1 MKTAIE
7 KQIVPNDY
15 FHKISVI
22 GGGLT
27 GAFMML
33 LLKKSNL
40 FNIHDLAW
48 IKPKNNINT
57 DLRTSFYNSKNLKL
71 LKELNVLQ
79 NISEKNITLVKEI
92 HVFGQNTV
100 SPLIWK
106 PSQNGIMGAIIQNN
120 KILNLLNNQL
130 KNIITYDSLVIN
142 TKYDD
147 FERRL
152 YLKNKTCV
160 RTNLVLSADGN
171 NSNLRKLSSINTISK
186 NTNHIAIS
194 GFLRQSKKHDFIAK
208 QVFSKLGPIGLL
220 PHSQQDIVNFVL
232 SVNKNKAQKI
242 LASPNPENFICHEL
256 NNFFIDLN
264 LTFSPLEQ
272 VENNNYKLSE
282 WPLNLNLILNPTAN
296 RMILLGDAA
305 HSIHPLAGQGLN
317 LSIED
322 CVSSI
327 NAIKNNIKF
336 GSDLGDLNVMEYYKK
351 ERLPNTLAMTAITDF
366 LFYGFTSDSEY
377 LQSVLSKGMKE
388 INKSSFKNFFKKIA
402 GSI

>member
-40 FNIHDLAW
+40 LNIHDLAW

-130 KNIITYDSLVIN
+130 KNIITYDSLVNN

-147 FERRL
+147 FERHL

-272 VENNNYKLSE
+272 VENNNYKLSQ
-282 WPLNLNLILNPTAN
+282 WPLNLNLILNPTSN
-296 RMILLGDAA
+296 RIILLGDAA

-377 LQSVLSKGMKE
+377 LQSILSKGMKE
-388 INKSSFKNFFKKIA
+388 INKSSFKNIFKKIA

>member
-130 KNIITYDSLVIN
+130 KNIITYDSLVNN

-147 FERRL
+147 FERHL

-272 VENNNYKLSE
+272 VENNNYKLSQ

>member
-7 KQIVPNDY
+7 KQIVLNDY

-33 LLKKSNL
+33 LLKKTNL

-130 KNIITYDSLVIN
+130 KNIITYDSLVNN

-147 FERRL
+147 FERHL

-208 QVFSKLGPIGLL
+208 QVFLKLGPIGLL

>member
-7 KQIVPNDY
+7 KQIIPNDY

-79 NISEKNITLVKEI
+79 NISEKNITFVKEI

-130 KNIITYDSLVIN
+130 KNIITYDSLVNN

-147 FERRL
+147 FERHL

-208 QVFSKLGPIGLL
+208 QVFLKLGPIGLL

-272 VENNNYKLSE
+272 VENNNYKLSQ

>member
-220 PHSQQDIVNFVL
+220 PHSQQNIVNFVL

-242 LASPNPENFICHEL
+242 LSSPNPENFICHEL

-272 VENNNYKLSE
+272 VENNNYKLSQ

-327 NAIKNNIKF
+327 NAIKNNIQF

-377 LQSVLSKGMKE
+377 LQSILSKGMKE
-388 INKSSFKNFFKKIA
+388 INKSSFKNIFKKIA

>member
-7 KQIVPNDY
+7 KQIIPNDY

-130 KNIITYDSLVIN
+130 KNIITYDSLVNN

-147 FERRL
+147 FERHL

-232 SVNKNKAQKI
+232 SINKNKVQKI

-377 LQSVLSKGMKE
+377 LQSILSKGMKE

>member
-40 FNIHDLAW
+40 FKIQDLAW

-130 KNIITYDSLVIN
+130 KNIITYDSLVNN

-147 FERRL
+147 FERHL

>member
-130 KNIITYDSLVIN
+130 KNIITYDSLVNN

-147 FERRL
+147 FERHL

-272 VENNNYKLSE
+272 VENNNYKLSQ

-388 INKSSFKNFFKKIA
+388 INKSSFKKFFKKIA

>member
-7 KQIVPNDY
+7 KQIVLNDY

-92 HVFGQNTV
+92 HVFGQNTI

-130 KNIITYDSLVIN
+130 KNIITYDSLVNN

-147 FERRL
+147 FERHL

>member
-7 KQIVPNDY
+7 KQIVLNDY

-130 KNIITYDSLVIN
+130 KNIITYDSLVNN

-147 FERRL
+147 FERHL

-272 VENNNYKLSE
+272 VENNNYKLSQ

-388 INKSSFKNFFKKIA
+388 INKSSFKKFFKKIA

>member
-1 MKTAIE
+1 MKTVIE

-57 DLRTSFYNSKNLKL
+57 DSRTSFYNSKNLKL

-92 HVFGQNTV
+92 HVFGQNTI

-106 PSQNGIMGAIIQNN
+106 PSQDGIMGAIIQND

-130 KNIITYDSLVIN
+130 KNIITYDSLVTN

-147 FERRL
+147 FERHL

-160 RTNLVLSADGN
+160 KTNLVLSADGN
-171 NSNLRKLSSINTISK
+171 NSNLKEKLYFGQI
-186 NTNHIAIS
+186 HE
-194 GFLRQSKKHDFIAK
+194 FL
-208 QVFSKLGPIGLL
+208 
-220 PHSQQDIVNFVL
+220 
-232 SVNKNKAQKI
+232 
-242 LASPNPENFICHEL
+242 
-256 NNFFIDLN
+256 
-264 LTFSPLEQ
+264 
-272 VENNNYKLSE
+272 
-282 WPLNLNLILNPTAN
+282 
-296 RMILLGDAA
+296 
-305 HSIHPLAGQGLN
+305 
-317 LSIED
+317 
-322 CVSSI
+322 
-327 NAIKNNIKF
+327 
-336 GSDLGDLNVMEYYKK
+336 
-351 ERLPNTLAMTAITDF
+351 
-366 LFYGFTSDSEY
+366 
-377 LQSVLSKGMKE
+377 
-388 INKSSFKNFFKKIA
+388 
-402 GSI
+402 

>member
-92 HVFGQNTV
+92 HVFGQNTI

-194 GFLRQSKKHDFIAK
+194 GFLRQSKKHNFIAK

-220 PHSQQDIVNFVL
+220 PHSQQNIVNFVL

-242 LASPNPENFICHEL
+242 LSSPNPENFICHEL

-272 VENNNYKLSE
+272 VENNNYKLSQ

-377 LQSVLSKGMKE
+377 LQSILSKGMKE
-388 INKSSFKNFFKKIA
+388 INKSSFKNIFKKIA

>member
-130 KNIITYDSLVIN
+130 KNIITYDSLVNN

-147 FERRL
+147 FERHL

>member
-106 PSQNGIMGAIIQNN
+106 PSQNGIMGAIIQND

-220 PHSQQDIVNFVL
+220 PHSQQNIVNFVL

-272 VENNNYKLSE
+272 VENNNYKLSQ
-282 WPLNLNLILNPTAN
+282 WPLNLNLILNPTSN
-296 RMILLGDAA
+296 RIILLGDAA

>member
-57 DLRTSFYNSKNLKL
+57 DSRTSFYNSKNLKL

-106 PSQNGIMGAIIQNN
+106 PSQDGIMGAIIQND

-130 KNIITYDSLVIN
+130 KNIITYDSVVTN

-147 FERRL
+147 FERHL

-160 RTNLVLSADGN
+160 KTNLVLSADGN
-171 NSNLRKLSSINTISK
+171 NSNLRRLSSINAISK

-194 GFLRQSKKHDFIAK
+194 GFFRQSKRHNFIAR
-208 QVFSKLGPIGLL
+208 QVFLKLGPIGLL
-220 PHSQQDIVNFVL
+220 PHGQKDIVNFVL
-232 SVNKNKAQKI
+232 SVNKNKAKKI
-242 LASPNPENFICHEL
+242 LSSSNPEKFICNEL

-272 VENNNYKLSE
+272 FENNNYKLSQ

-296 RMILLGDAA
+296 RIILLGDAA

-327 NAIKNNIKF
+327 NAISNNIKF
-336 GSDLGDLNVMEYYKK
+336 GSDLGDFNLMEYYKK

-377 LQSVLSKGMKE
+377 LQSILSKGMQE
-388 INKSSFKNFFKKIA
+388 INKSSFKNIFKKIA

>member
-27 GAFMML
+27 GTFMML

-130 KNIITYDSLVIN
+130 KNIITYDSLVNN

-147 FERRL
+147 FERHL

-220 PHSQQDIVNFVL
+220 PHSKQDIVNFVL

-388 INKSSFKNFFKKIA
+388 INKSSFKKFFKKIA

>member
-1 MKTAIE
+1 MKTVIE

-57 DLRTSFYNSKNLKL
+57 DSRTSFYNSKNLKL

-92 HVFGQNTV
+92 HVFGQNTI

-106 PSQNGIMGAIIQNN
+106 PSQDGIMGAIIQND

-130 KNIITYDSLVIN
+130 KNIITYDSLVNN

-147 FERRL
+147 FERHL

-220 PHSQQDIVNFVL
+220 PHSQQNIVNFVL

-377 LQSVLSKGMKE
+377 LQSILSKGMQE
-388 INKSSFKNFFKKIA
+388 INKSSFKNIFKKIA

>member
-92 HVFGQNTV
+92 HVFGQNTI

-106 PSQNGIMGAIIQNN
+106 PSQDGIMGAIIQND

-130 KNIITYDSLVIN
+130 KNIITYDSFVTN

-147 FERRL
+147 FERHL
-152 YLKNKTCV
+152 YLKNKTCLK
-160 RTNLVLSADGN
+160 TNLVLSADGN

-194 GFLRQSKKHDFIAK
+194 GFLRQSKKHNFIAK
-208 QVFSKLGPIGLL
+208 QVFLKLGPIGLL

>member
-130 KNIITYDSLVIN
+130 KNIITYDSLVNN

-147 FERRL
+147 FERHL

-208 QVFSKLGPIGLL
+208 QVFLKLGPIGLL

-232 SVNKNKAQKI
+232 SINKNKAQKI

>member
-48 IKPKNNINT
+48 IKPKNNINI

-106 PSQNGIMGAIIQNN
+106 PSQNGIMGAIIQND

-220 PHSQQDIVNFVL
+220 PHSQQNIVNFVL

-242 LASPNPENFICHEL
+242 LSSPNPENFICHEL
-256 NNFFIDLN
+256 NNFFIDFN

-272 VENNNYKLSE
+272 VENNNYKLSQ

-296 RMILLGDAA
+296 RIILLGDAA

-327 NAIKNNIKF
+327 NAIKNNIQF

-377 LQSVLSKGMKE
+377 LQSILSKGMKE
-388 INKSSFKNFFKKIA
+388 INKSSFKNIFKKIA

>member
-130 KNIITYDSLVIN
+130 KNIITYDSLVNN

-147 FERRL
+147 FERHL

-232 SVNKNKAQKI
+232 SINKNKAQKI

-272 VENNNYKLSE
+272 VENNNYKLSQ

-388 INKSSFKNFFKKIA
+388 INKSSFKKFFKKIA

>member
-57 DLRTSFYNSKNLKL
+57 DSRTSFYNSKNLKL

-106 PSQNGIMGAIIQNN
+106 PSQNGIMGAIIQND

-130 KNIITYDSLVIN
+130 KNIITYDSLVTN

-152 YLKNKTCV
+152 YLQDKTCV

-282 WPLNLNLILNPTAN
+282 WPLNLNSILNPTAN
-296 RMILLGDAA
+296 RIILLGDAA

-377 LQSVLSKGMKE
+377 LQSILSKGMQE
-388 INKSSFKNFFKKIA
+388 INKSSFKNIFKKIA

>member
-106 PSQNGIMGAIIQNN
+106 PSQNGIMGAIIQND

-130 KNIITYDSLVIN
+130 KNIITYDSLVNN

-147 FERRL
+147 FERHL